1 MQELTNGRGSAKMFL
16 RASMETDAA
25 PANPQRGRQSL
36 RGVRLAAAET
46 APEQRRETRAAGLP
60 PLPGPRAKV
69 KVEPCLLNQQF
80 NAPLE
85 HNVRGCVFSPLNAK
99 KERET

>member
-1 MQELTNGRGSAKMFL
+1 
-16 RASMETDAA
+16 METDAA
-25 PANPQRGRQSL
+25 SANPQRGRCLL

-46 APEQRRETRAAGLP
+46 APEPPRRHKRRRFIRVTGF
-60 PLPGPRAKV
+60 RAKV
-69 KVEPCLLNQQF
+69 KVEPCLLNPAF

-85 HNVRGCVFSPLNAK
+85 HNVRGCVFSPLNAE

>member
-1 MQELTNGRGSAKMFL
+1 MQELTKGRGSAKMFL

-25 PANPQRGRQSL
+25 PANPQRGYRL
-36 RGVRLAAAET
+36 LKDIRLAAAQT
-46 APEQRRETRAAGLP
+46 APEPPGETSPAGSP
-60 PLPGPRAKV
+60 PLPGVRAKV
-69 KVEPCLLNQQF
+69 KVEPCLLNQPF